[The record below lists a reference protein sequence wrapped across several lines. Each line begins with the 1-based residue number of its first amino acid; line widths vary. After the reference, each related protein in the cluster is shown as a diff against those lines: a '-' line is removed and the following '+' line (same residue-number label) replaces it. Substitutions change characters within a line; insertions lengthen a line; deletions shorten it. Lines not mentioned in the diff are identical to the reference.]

1 MASTEV
7 QGADYSPH
15 SLTVIPVPSEASG
28 LSDDLLGQISKLL
41 PEFLR
46 SRRWF
51 RAKARTISQIQVE
64 DVVPFSAVNHLLV
77 LKVSY
82 AEGESD
88 TYLLPLSLTAKAD
101 DAVLDMGG
109 MEPLAVLRSRDGQDR
124 MLYSAF
130 ANPAFRSS
138 LLSAIAENKSF
149 PGKKGIFSAERIE
162 APGANT
168 VDLNP
173 QLDSTVSRAEQSNTS
188 VIFGTQFILKLFR
201 KVEPGI
207 NPDIEVGAF
216 LTEHGFANT
225 PAVLGTLEYQSEAEN
240 ASYSAGI
247 LQKFVPN
254 RGDAWKYTLD
264 SLSGFFERAL
274 LHSTPPESFAG
285 KHPLQ
290 LMEQTVPADAR
301 QLIGDYIESA
311 RLLGQRTAE
320 MHAVLARG
328 TEADFAPEPFSASD
342 AEKLYEE
349 MHRQADTT
357 FNVLRQKEGTITG
370 AGAGSSRELLQKEDL
385 VRERFAELRNSQ
397 IDAHRIRFHGDYH
410 LGQVLYTGDDFMII
424 DFEGEPARPLSER
437 RDKAL
442 ALRDVAGMVRSFQ
455 YAAYAALFGQVPG
468 LSANANNWEAV
479 ERWSAFWYAWVSA
492 AYLKGYFETAGSPN
506 FIPSSPDG
514 RRLALDAFLLHKALY
529 EVAYE
534 LNNRPDWV
542 RIPLRGILGLIQ

>member
-1 MASTEV
+1 MASQEI
-7 QGADYSPH
+7 QGANYAPV
-15 SLTVIPVPSEASG
+15 SLPIIPVGSETASLEG
-28 LSDDLLGQISKLL
+28 DVLGQIAKIL

-51 RAKARTISQIQVE
+51 RAKARTISEVTIE

-82 AEGESD
+82 TEGEGD
-88 TYLLPLSLTAKAD
+88 TYLLPVSLTAD
-101 DAVLDMGG
+101 VEDAVQG
-109 MEPLAVLRSRDGQDR
+109 MAAAEPLARLRGSDAHTR
-124 MLYSAF
+124 LLHSAF
-130 ANPAFRSS
+130 ANPVFRSS
-138 LLSAIAENKSF
+138 ILSAIAENKSF
-149 PGKKGIFSAERIE
+149 PGKNGTFLAKRIE
-162 APGANT
+162 SPAVGVPN
-168 VDLNP
+168 
-173 QLDSTVSRAEQSNTS
+173 LDPNLESAVSRAEQSNTS
-188 VIFGTQFILKLFR
+188 VIFGNQFILKLFR

-225 PAVLGTLEYQSEAEN
+225 PAVLGILEYRSNAEDVT
-240 ASYSAGI
+240 YSAGI
-247 LQKFVPN
+247 LQKFVAN

-274 LHSTPPESFAG
+274 AHTSPPASLAG
-285 KHPLQ
+285 EHPLQ
-290 LMEQTVPADAR
+290 LMQSDIPADAR
-301 QLIGDYIESA
+301 PLLGDYVESA

-320 MHAVLARG
+320 MHALLARG
-328 TEADFAPEPFSASD
+328 QEADFAPERFSTAD
-342 AEKLYEE
+342 AEKLYDE

-357 FNVLRQKEGTITG
+357 FNVLRQKQGEIPG
-370 AGAGSSRELLQKEDL
+370 AGAESARELLQLENR
-385 VRERFAELRNSQ
+385 VRERFAELKNSQ
-397 IDAHRIRFHGDYH
+397 IDADRVRFHGDYH
-410 LGQVLYTGDDFMII
+410 LGQVLYTGSDFMII

-437 RDKAL
+437 RDKTL
-442 ALRDVAGMVRSFQ
+442 ALRDVAGMIRSFQ

-468 LSANANNWEAV
+468 LSISADNREAV

-492 AYLKGYFETAGSPN
+492 AYLKGYFETAGSAN
-506 FIPSSPDG
+506 FIPASPEEK
-514 RRLALDAFLLHKALY
+514 RLALDAFLLHKALY

>member
-1 MASTEV
+1 MASTEI
-7 QGADYSPH
+7 QGADYPAH
-15 SLTVIPVPSEASG
+15 SLTVIPVPSETPE
-28 LSDDLLGQISKLL
+28 LSSDLLGQIAKLL

-51 RAKARTISQIQVE
+51 RAKARTISEVQVE
-64 DVVPFSAVNHLLV
+64 DTVPLSAANYLLV

-82 AEGESD
+82 TEGESD

-101 DAVLDMGG
+101 DAVLDAVG
-109 MEPLAVLRSRDGQDR
+109 MEPLAVLRPKDGQDR

-138 LLSAIAENKSF
+138 LLSAIAESKSF
-149 PGKKGIFSAERIE
+149 TGRKGIFSAERIE
-162 APGANT
+162 APAAST

-173 QLDSTVSRAEQSNTS
+173 QLESSVSRAEQSNTS
-188 VIFGTQFILKLFR
+188 VIFGSQFILKLFR
-201 KVEPGI
+201 KVESGI

-225 PAVLGTLEYQSEAEN
+225 PAVLGILEYRSNTEN
-240 ASYSAGI
+240 AAYSAGI
-247 LQKFVPN
+247 LQKFVAN

-274 LHSTPPESFAG
+274 LRNAPPESVAG
-285 KHPLQ
+285 EHPLQ
-290 LMEQTVPADAR
+290 LMEQTIPADAR
-301 QLIGDYIESA
+301 QLIGDYLQSA

-328 TEADFAPEPFSASD
+328 READFAPEPFSASD

-349 MHRQADTT
+349 MHRQADIT
-357 FNVLRQKEGTITG
+357 FNILRQKGEAITG
-370 AGAGSSRELLQKEDL
+370 AGTQSARELLQAEDR
-385 VRERFAELRNSQ
+385 VRERFAELKNTR
-397 IDAHRIRFHGDYH
+397 IDAGRIRFHGDYH
-410 LGQVLYTGDDFMII
+410 LGQVLYTGSDFMII

-437 RDKAL
+437 RNKTL

-455 YAAYAALFGQVPG
+455 YAAYAALFGQVSG
-468 LSANANNWEAV
+468 LSVNTSNMETV
-479 ERWSAFWYAWVSA
+479 ERWSAFWYTWVSA
-492 AYLKGYFETAGSPN
+492 AYLKGYFETAGGAN
-506 FIPSSPDG
+506 FVPSSPDG